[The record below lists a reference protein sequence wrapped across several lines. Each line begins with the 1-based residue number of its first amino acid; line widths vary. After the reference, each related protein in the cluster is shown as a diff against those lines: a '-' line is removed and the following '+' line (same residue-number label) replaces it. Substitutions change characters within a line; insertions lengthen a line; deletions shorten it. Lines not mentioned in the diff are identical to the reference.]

1 VLHLLRIAAF
11 AFTQGSEDSEDA
23 MDALDKIIAERR
35 DEVSS
40 LQLRM
45 VALTAELAALEL
57 AARLRPGASSRVHP
71 SRPAISAL
79 EKPAAGGRRPGD
91 ISHTWRGVLKGV
103 YDLDMPVNH
112 EMVAEIAKERGI
124 IVAAASVRDRVRNFI
139 KNGLM
144 IGTNDG
150 FTVTQ
155 DAVERFGFTKE
166 NAANKGAADEKVG
179 RVGTATDFQ
188 PPSSPVPEQD

>member
-1 VLHLLRIAAF
+1 
-11 AFTQGSEDSEDA
+11 

-35 DEVSS
+35 DEVSG
-40 LQLRM
+40 LQSRM

-57 AARLRPGASSRVHP
+57 AARLRPGASSRVHS
-71 SRPAISAL
+71 SRPAITEP

-91 ISHTWRGVLKGV
+91 ISHTWRGILKGV
-103 YDLDMPVNH
+103 YDLDMPVDY

-124 IVAAASVRDRVRNFI
+124 IVAPASVRDRLRNFI

-144 IGTNDG
+144 VATNDG

-166 NAANKGAADEKVG
+166 NAAKQGAADEKVD
-179 RVGTATDFQ
+179 RVHTATDFQ
-188 PPSSPVPEQD
+188 PPSSPVSAQD